1 MGADTGRGRCGNLI
15 DLRVW
20 RRHARASAGIA
31 RASRSNVTSFTLL
44 RFARS
49 KIAGQR
55 LGGIPRSRQLLTT
68 GKSMPSPSATFFVPP
83 RASMMPSSN
92 MAEPYFTIG
101 EVVKPH
107 IMSGDFQWVPAALSG
122 MPLTLKSIAG
132 RLLALRAWRGLSQ
145 KDFCAEIGVG
155 TNHYSPFENAKRRIP
170 LEISVKLVDRYGVTL
185 DWVYLGDMRG
195 MTGQMQAELRIAEM
209 KAKAA

>member
-1 MGADTGRGRCGNLI
+1 MG
-15 DLRVW
+15 DLVRISP
-20 RRHARASAGIA
+20 RHARASAGGLA
-31 RASRSNVTSFTLL
+31 RAKRSNVTSFTLL
-44 RFARS
+44 RFASS

-55 LGGIPRSRQLLTT
+55 RGGSPRSRQLLTT
-68 GKSMPSPSATFFVPP
+68 GGSSPSAAATFVVPP
-83 RASMMPSSN
+83 RALMMPSSN
-92 MAEPYFTIG
+92 IPRLYFTDR

-107 IMSGDFQWVPAALSG
+107 VLSSDFAAGTLAQSG
-122 MPLTLKSIAG
+122 MARTLEGIAWRLLTL
-132 RLLALRAWRGLSQ
+132 RTWRGLSQ

-170 LEISVKLVDRYGVTL
+170 LEIATKLVERYGVTL

-195 MTGQMQAELRIAEM
+195 MTGQMQAELRIAEL

>member
-1 MGADTGRGRCGNLI
+1 MGIVVRLPR
-15 DLRVW
+15 
-20 RRHARASAGIA
+20 RRHARASDV
-31 RASRSNVTSFTLL
+31 RASRSKVTSFTLL

-68 GKSMPSPSATFFVPP
+68 GGSIPSAAATFVVPP
-83 RASMMPSSN
+83 RALMMPSSN
-92 MAEPYFTIG
+92 IGGLYFTDR

-107 IMSGDFQWVPAALSG
+107 VLSSDFGAEGVASSG
-122 MPLTLKSIAG
+122 MARTLNGIAF
-132 RLLALRAWRGLSQ
+132 RLLTLRAWRELSQ
-145 KDFCAEIGVG
+145 KDFCAEIDVG

-170 LEISVKLVDRYGVTL
+170 LEIATKLVERYGVTL
-185 DWVYLGDMRG
+185 DWIYLGDMRG
-195 MTGQMQAELRIAEM
+195 MTGQMQAELRIAES